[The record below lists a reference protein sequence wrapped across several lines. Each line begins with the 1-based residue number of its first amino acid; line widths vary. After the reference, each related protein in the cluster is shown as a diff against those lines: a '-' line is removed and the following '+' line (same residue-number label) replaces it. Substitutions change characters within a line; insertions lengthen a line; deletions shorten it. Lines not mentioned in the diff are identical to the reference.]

1 MPRHSRYSIVALV
14 LAVAFGLPFAA
25 PVSAANDTIT
35 SMTLAG
41 TPFAEDMAPL
51 ADRMTIKLVLARRAR
66 VWVSI
71 RKPDGTRVRRLAGG
85 VTLGAGSHSWT
96 WNGING
102 AGVQAADG
110 RYVARI
116 AAENSLG
123 RVRQDR
129 PLRKGLPGI
138 YPANPGA
145 IVITVDP
152 GHGGRY
158 PGAVRDGFAEKDFN
172 LDISLKLRDLLEHA
186 GVQVVMT
193 RTTDRAID
201 EPPTDHN
208 GDGNFNRY
216 DDDLLRNDIK
226 NQVRADVAVH
236 VHNNASTNPDA
247 RGTQVYTNRDRT
259 WTALGTDLAAL
270 MVPEVVEALEAHRSP
285 AFDPRDGGVRYGWYY
300 YLGPYDPPF
309 LPRPSLVTSVLSES
323 LYLSNPSELE
333 ALKRPEVRLSIAAG
347 IYLGLAAWLNSRDH
361 GAGYATTAPPPASAV
376 AGTAATYSLRVTN
389 RGNLPA
395 QGWTL
400 RLGAV
405 PAVPLYD
412 GSGAPGQPIGSV
424 DVPDGLQPGQSVDL
438 TVAATAPAQAGSW
451 LVKADIVTSAG
462 SHLSDAGIVALQM
475 PLTTT
480 PAQ

>member
-1 MPRHSRYSIVALV
+1 MPRHSRYSIVALL
-14 LAVAFGLPFAA
+14 LAVLLGLPSAA

-35 SMTLAG
+35 SMTLTG

-51 ADRMTIKLVLARRAR
+51 ADRMTIKLVLARQAR

-71 RKPDGTRVRRLAGG
+71 RKPDGTRVRRLAVGA
-85 VTLGAGSHSWT
+85 TLGAGAHSWT

-129 PLRKGLPGI
+129 PLRKGLPDI
-138 YPANPGA
+138 YPANPRA
-145 IVITVDP
+145 IVIAVDP

-172 LDISLKLRDLLEHA
+172 LDIALKLRELLEHA

-208 GDGNFNRY
+208 ADGVLNRY
-216 DDDLLRNDIK
+216 DDDLLRNDSK
-226 NQVRADVAVH
+226 NQARADVAVH
-236 VHNNASTNPDA
+236 VHNNAFSSPDA
-247 RGTQVYTNRDRT
+247 RGTQVYTSRDRT
-259 WTALGTDLAAL
+259 WTPLGTDLAAL
-270 MVPEVVEALEAHRSP
+270 MLPEVLEALEAHRSP
-285 AFDPRDGGVRYGWYY
+285 AFDPRNAGIRYGWYY

-309 LPRPSLVTSVLSES
+309 LARPSLVTSVLSES
-323 LYLSNPSELE
+323 LYVTNLSELE
-333 ALKRPEVRLSIAAG
+333 ALKRPQVRVSIAAG
-347 IYLGLAAWLNSRDH
+347 IYLGLAAWLNSRDR
-361 GAGYATTAPPPASAV
+361 GVGYATTASPPASAV

-389 RGNLPA
+389 RGNLPS
-395 QGWTL
+395 QDWTL

-412 GSGAPGQPIGSV
+412 GSGAHGDPMGWV

-438 TVAATAPAQAGSW
+438 TVAVTVPAQPGSW
-451 LVKADIVTSAG
+451 LVKADIVTSGG

-480 PAQ
+480 AAP

>member
-1 MPRHSRYSIVALV
+1 MPIRSRYMIVAFV
-14 LAVAFGLPFAA
+14 LAVAFGLPSAA

-35 SMTLAG
+35 SMTLTG

-51 ADRMTIKLVLARRAR
+51 ADRVTIKLVLARRAK

-71 RKPDGTRVRRLAGG
+71 RKLDGTRVRRLAVG
-85 VTLGAGSHSWT
+85 VTLRGGSHSWT
-96 WNGING
+96 WSGFNGG
-102 AGVQAADG
+102 GSQVADG

-123 RVRQDR
+123 RVQQDR
-129 PLRKGLPGI
+129 PLRKGLPDI

-145 IVITVDP
+145 IVIAVDP

-172 LDISLKLRDLLEHA
+172 LDISLKLRELLEHA

-208 GDGNFNRY
+208 GDGVFNRY
-216 DDDLLRNDIK
+216 DDDLLRNDSK
-226 NQVRADVAVH
+226 NLARADVAVH
-236 VHNNASTNPDA
+236 VHNNGSSNPDA
-247 RGTQVYTNRDRT
+247 HGTGVYVRTRT
-259 WTALGTDLAAL
+259 WTPLATELATMMVEEQFAAL
-270 MVPEVVEALEAHRSP
+270 SAYESP
-285 AFDPRDGGVRYGWYY
+285 DFDAKLNGVLHGRFYY
-300 YLGPYDPPF
+300 YMDPYDPPF
-309 LPRPSLVTSVLSES
+309 LARPSLVTSVLSES
-323 LYLSNPSELE
+323 LYVSNLQDLE
-333 ALKRPEVRLSIAAG
+333 ALRRNDVRTSLAAAV
-347 IYLGLAAWLNSRDH
+347 YLGLAAWLNSRDH
-361 GAGYATTAPPPASAV
+361 GIGYAAVVAPSSAV
-376 AGTAATYSLRVTN
+376 GGDPLSYTIRLTN
-389 RGNLPA
+389 RGNVPS
-395 QGWTL
+395 QGWSL

-412 GSGAPGQPIGSV
+412 GSGEYGEQIGASN
-424 DVPDGLQPGQSVDL
+424 VPDGLQPGASVNL
-438 TVAATAPAQAGSW
+438 SVPATAPATVGEW
-451 LVKADIVTSAG
+451 LIKADIVTNGG

-480 PAQ
+480 AAP